1 MQNKGQVMSGNLRL
15 VAISTPLK
23 DDVLILREAKY
34 QEHLGK
40 PFEMDVELVSTD
52 ESVSFEEI
60 LGKNVT
66 VHLETNDENRY
77 FNGIVTVFKQK
88 ESFEQHAVY
97 FATVRP
103 WLWLLSLSQHCR
115 IYQQKSYPEIIKSV
129 FDDIDFSDYEDKL
142 TGKYDKQEYVVQ
154 FNETDL
160 DFVTRIMQQEGIF
173 YFFKHT
179 NSKHTLIL
187 QDDTVTA
194 NNLGEVPYFE
204 LEENSRHKGVEG
216 ITQWENHQQVR
227 TGGISLSSYD
237 FQLPTKNLT
246 ATTLDPKVS
255 SLSSF
260 QKYIYE
266 GNYCER
272 AAGDHYTKMLMEQ
285 ENATQEQKT
294 FSGNMRTLAAGASFK
309 LTDHIRDDQNANYY
323 ITQFSCVM
331 RSDELM
337 VNVNKE
343 KSVMYEFS
351 ACAIPAKCSFRSE
364 ISVRKPVM
372 QGPQTAT
379 VVGKNKEE
387 IWTDKY
393 GRIKVNF
400 HWDKQSKS
408 VELSSCWMRVS
419 QSMAGKNWGS
429 IYIPRVGQEV
439 IVDFLQGDPDQP
451 VVIGCV
457 YNGSSLPPY
466 SLPNNATFSGFKSRS
481 TKNGGQFNELRF
493 DDKQGEEQLFIHAAK
508 NQDITVNN
516 NCFETIGADR
526 HLTVKQDQFIK
537 VENSRF
543 EEISADHT
551 EKIGKDF
558 NLNVLGKEAKE
569 VGESLSLKVNGDS
582 AQSYGSNLSI
592 NVNDDTYIK
601 SDSIVLEASS
611 NITLQVGNSFI
622 SIDKG
627 GIKISSPGNVVVES
641 KANVNLDAGA
651 KAELSAGGPVN
662 ISGANVNIN

>member
-1 MQNKGQVMSGNLRL
+1 MSDQHRL

-66 VHLETNDENRY
+66 VRLETNDEDRY

-97 FATVRP
+97 CATVRP

-129 FDDIDFSDYEDKL
+129 FDDMDFSDYEDRL

-179 NSKHTLIL
+179 NGKHTLIL

-204 LEENSRHKGVEG
+204 LKDHSRHKGVEG
-216 ITQWENHQQVR
+216 ITQWENHQQVK

-246 ATTLDPKVS
+246 ATTLDPKVN

-260 QKYIYE
+260 QKYTYE
-266 GNYCER
+266 GNYSER

-285 ENATQEQKT
+285 ENATQEQKA
-294 FSGNMRTLAAGASFK
+294 FSGNMRILTAGANFT
-309 LTDHIRDDQNANYY
+309 LTEHMRDDQNANYY
-323 ITQFSCVM
+323 VTQFSCVM

-343 KSVMYEFS
+343 KSFMYEFS
-351 ACAIPAKCSFRSE
+351 ACAIPAKCSFRPE

-379 VVGKNKEE
+379 VVGKTKEE

-393 GRIKVNF
+393 GRIKVHF

-408 VELSSCWMRVS
+408 DELSSCWMRVS

-457 YNGSSLPPY
+457 YNGSSLPPH

-508 NQDITVNN
+508 NQDIMVNN
-516 NCFETIGADR
+516 DCFETVGSDR
-526 HLTVKQDQFIK
+526 HLTVKQDQFVK
-537 VENSRF
+537 VENNRF
-543 EEISADHT
+543 EDISADHI

-558 NLNVLGKEAKE
+558 NLNIVGKEAKE

-582 AQSYGSNLSI
+582 AQNYESNLSI

-627 GIKISSPGNVVVES
+627 GIKICSPGNVVVES
-641 KANVNLDAGA
+641 KANVNIDAGA
-651 KAELSAGGPVN
+651 KAEFSAGGPVS
-662 ISGANVNIN
+662 ISGAIVNLN